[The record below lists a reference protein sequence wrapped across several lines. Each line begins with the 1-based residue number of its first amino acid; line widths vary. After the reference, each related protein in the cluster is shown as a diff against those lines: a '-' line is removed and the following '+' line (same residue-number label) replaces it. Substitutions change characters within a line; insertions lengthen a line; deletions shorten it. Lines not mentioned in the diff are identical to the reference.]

1 MTSKVNEYIS
11 NEEHIIIKV
20 LNGKTNELNEID
32 TTESKAGNGHVFNE
46 NKAQISRERRIFTP
60 SKEETQISIEKETRV
75 AIQSKTC
82 VAPCSRKT
90 LWIILFCLL
99 ILLAGVILAFPL
111 VFLKQ
116 SRKTTDK
123 KINGGEHKNAIRA
136 TPSLLKELS
145 RFTTLSSEVKSV
157 Y

>member
-1 MTSKVNEYIS
+1 MASKVNVYIS

-20 LNGKTNELNEID
+20 LNEKTNELNEIN

-46 NKAQISRERRIFTP
+46 NQAQISRKKMT
-60 SKEETQISIEKETRV
+60 STLNKEETQISIEKETRV
-75 AIQSKTC
+75 STQSKTC

-99 ILLAGVILAFPL
+99 ILLGGVIVAFPL

-123 KINGGEHKNAIRA
+123 KINGDEHKNAIRA

-157 Y
+157 C